1 MILVQAVFW
10 FVLALL
16 LACVEIESEGKYG
29 WAQRMPTWYRTKGI
43 PAKIFGFLLGKK
55 PLTGYHLFLISFVFV
70 MFHMPFVVQMHW
82 SIFQELVCIALF
94 IAWWILEDFIW
105 FILNPYYGIKNFKKS
120 NIWWH
125 GRECWVFG
133 LIPIDYI
140 HGLAA
145 SLILVCIAGLLENVG
160 LIVKHFQILG
170 WWVLFLMITIVSAPL
185 YRRWYFKMREFD
197 DRKNIGL

>member
-55 PLTGYHLFLISFVFV
+55 PLTGYHLFLISFIFL
-70 MFHMPFVVQMHW
+70 MFHMPFVMQMYW
-82 SIFQELVCIALF
+82 SLAQELVCIALL

-105 FILNPYYGIKNFKKS
+105 FILNPYYGIKNFKRS

-125 GRECWVFG
+125 SKRCWLFG
-133 LIPIDYI
+133 LVPMDYI
-140 HGLAA
+140 YGLTA
-145 SLILVCIAGLLENVG
+145 SVIVVCIAGLLKDVG
-160 LIVKHFQILG
+160 LIFKHLQILG
-170 WWVLFLMITIVSAPL
+170 LWILFLTIIIVSAPL
-185 YRRWYFKMREFD
+185 YKKWYFKMRED
-197 DRKNIGL
+197 DRRNIGF